1 MVSNV
6 MAQGVF
12 NNKKGNA
19 EQMVNTNI
27 CEIYT
32 GYDNSPIRL
41 SHLFVLRLL
50 KRKGMNAVIEEK

>member
-6 MAQGVF
+6 MDQGVF

-32 GYDNSPIRL
+32 G
-41 SHLFVLRLL
+41 
-50 KRKGMNAVIEEK
+50 